1 MGSLH
6 LPPGLTQADYHAEAA
21 EYFTRL
27 PRNAARVVFQGKIN
41 ASFSWAHSP
50 TADTAAGNDG
60 KALLFLGLLFQQG
73 LLTAAPSRAQQA
85 LPTSRPRQEAKTGSR
100 IDLFA
105 SRGLLQRGVRIFPES
120 CLSLGTDHDL
130 QEGCFALRGT
140 RAVSR
145 PPTRARVWVGGVDKI
160 DRLDQQALVDLAKR
174 CTKPKPSVAY
184 KDSKRTKDALKHARV
199 TKSREAWKQA
209 LALRRVD
216 RRQWELDRLRK
227 ASQCAW
233 AHFQDVKAPGQGS
246 WDLEFADAQ
255 VQDPH
260 VTCRQCTR
268 VSQCSRGIVPTHAAS
283 GFTVQEVRQAVSQ
296 MSKNKSVGVDLTS
309 RELFEGLLGVP
320 GGDSHLAE
328 FFTNILV
335 TREVPRDWNTSVLIL
350 LAKIPPDFAQGPPSY
365 CTWQRG
371 VEVVCTSPS

>member
-1 MGSLH
+1 MG
-6 LPPGLTQADYHAEAA
+6 
-21 EYFTRL
+21 
-27 PRNAARVVFQGKIN
+27 
-41 ASFSWAHSP
+41 W
-50 TADTAAGNDG
+50 
-60 KALLFLGLLFQQG
+60 
-73 LLTAAPSRAQQA
+73 
-85 LPTSRPRQEAKTGSR
+85 
-100 IDLFA
+100 
-105 SRGLLQRGVRIFPES
+105 RG
-120 CLSLGTDHDL
+120 
-130 QEGCFALRGT
+130 
-140 RAVSR
+140 
-145 PPTRARVWVGGVDKI
+145 DKI

-260 VTCRQCTR
+260 VVVAEHLSSVYKGEPVQP
-268 VSQCSRGIVPTHAAS
+268 GIVPTHAAS

-320 GGDSHLAE
+320 GGTA
-328 FFTNILV
+328 
-335 TREVPRDWNTSVLIL
+335 IL
-350 LAKIPPDFAQGPPSY
+350 LSSL
-365 CTWQRG
+365 R
-371 VEVVCTSPS
+371 TSW